1 MFEFVRAHTR
11 LFQFILLLLIL
22 PSFAFVGMQG
32 YTSMMGGANAG
43 VASVDGRKIT
53 QAEWDNA
60 QREQANRIR
69 NQNPGVDAKLLDT
82 PEVKRQALEGL
93 VSERTLRAAAEHQH
107 FTPSVETVKARF
119 WADPQFAFLRNPDGA
134 TINTGLL
141 AAQGMTP
148 SGFLERLRQDYAI
161 RQVTAPVESSVTVG
175 ASAPKLAF
183 DALLQQREVQLQR
196 FDIKDFAAKLNP
208 SDADIDAFYKDPANA
223 AKFQLPESAQI
234 QYVVLDLEALK
245 KDVKFT
251 EADLQDYYKQNAS
264 RYGVPEERRASHI
277 LIKAERSA
285 PAAERAK
292 AKAKAEEILAQ
303 VRKNPAAFAEL
314 AKKNSQ
320 DEGSA
325 VNGGDLDFFGRGAM
339 VKEFDAAVYAMK
351 QGEISNLVETDFGYH
366 IIQLTGIR
374 GGDKKPF
381 EAVRTEVE
389 AEVRKQLAQRRYA
402 EAAEQ
407 FGNLVYEQSDSL
419 QPVADKLKLQ
429 IQTGSVQRQPAGGAN
444 PAAGPLASPKLLDA
458 VFGADALRN
467 KRNTEAVETG
477 PSQLVSAR
485 VVQYNPARVPPLA
498 DVKDKVREQLVRK
511 LAMAEARKAGEAR
524 LAALKANAADTAGLE
539 AAVSVSRAKPQ
550 NLSRAQLEA
559 VLGADAAKLPTAV
572 GVAAEDGGYVV
583 VRINQLQPRDAA
595 VIDDKRA
602 AQQYASAWARAEG
615 QAYLAAL
622 KSQYKAVIKVAA
634 PASAASAP

>member
-1 MFEFVRAHTR
+1 MFDFVRQHNR

-53 QAEWDNA
+53 QAEWDVA
-60 QREQANRIR
+60 LREQGERIR
-69 NQNPGVDAKLLDT
+69 RQNPNVDAKLLDT
-82 PEVKRQALEGL
+82 PEVKQQALEGL
-93 VSERTLRAAAEHQH
+93 VTERTLQAAATHQH
-107 FTPSVETVKARF
+107 FTPSAEAVKARF
-119 WADPQFAFLRNPDGA
+119 WNDPQLAFLRNPDGTVNKA
-134 TINTGLL
+134 IL

-148 SGFLERLRQDYAI
+148 SGFLERLRQDYAL
-161 RQVTAPVESSVTVG
+161 RQVMAPVET
-175 ASAPKLAF
+175 SAVAGNANAKLAF
-183 DALLQQREVQLQR
+183 DSLLQQREVQLQR
-196 FDIKDFAAKLNP
+196 FDVAAFAAKINP
-208 SDADIDAFYKDPANA
+208 SDADLEAFYKEPANA

-234 QYVVLDLEALK
+234 QYLLLDIEALK
-245 KDVKFT
+245 KDVSFT
-251 EADLQDYYKQNAS
+251 EEDLRKYYDENAS

-285 PAAERAK
+285 PADERAK
-292 AKAKAEEILAQ
+292 AKAKAEELLAQ
-303 VRKNPAAFAEL
+303 VRKNPATFADV

-351 QGEISNLVETDFGYH
+351 AGEISNLVETDFGFH
-366 IIQLTGIR
+366 IIQLTGTR
-374 GGDKKPF
+374 GGEKKPF
-381 EAVRTEVE
+381 EAVRGEVE
-389 AEVRKQLAQRRYA
+389 TEVRKQLAQRRYA

-419 QPVADKLKLQ
+419 QPAADKLKLQ
-429 IQTGSVQRQPAGGAN
+429 VQTATVARQPQAGAV
-444 PAAGPLASPKLLDA
+444 GPLASAKLLDA
-458 VFGADALRN
+458 VFGTDALRN

-485 VVQYNPARVPPLA
+485 VVQHNPARVPPLA
-498 DVKDKVREQLVRK
+498 DVKDKVRAQLVQK
-511 LAMAEARKAGEAR
+511 LASAEARKAGEAR
-524 LAALKANAADTAGLE
+524 LAALKANPADVAGLD
-539 AAVSVSRAKPQ
+539 AAVTVSRAKPEK
-550 NLSRAQLEA
+550 LTRAQLEA
-559 VLGADAAKLPTAV
+559 VLGADAAKLPAVV

-583 VRINQLQPRDAA
+583 VRINQLQPRDAT

-602 AQQYASAWARAEG
+602 SQQYAGAWARAEG

-622 KSQYKAVIKVAA
+622 KSQYKAVIKVAS

>member
-1 MFEFVRAHTR
+1 MFEFVRQHNR
-11 LFQFILLLLIL
+11 LFQFLLMLLIL
-22 PSFAFVGMQG
+22 PSFALVGMQG
-32 YTSMMGGANAG
+32 YTSMMGGANTG

-53 QAEWDNA
+53 QAEWEVA
-60 QREQANRIR
+60 QREQADRIR
-69 NQNPGVDAKLLDT
+69 RQNPGVDAKLLDT
-82 PEVKRQALEGL
+82 PEVKRQALESL
-93 VSERTLRAAAEHQH
+93 VNERTLKAAAEHQH
-107 FTPSVETVKARF
+107 FTPSPESVNARF
-119 WADPQFAFLRNPDGA
+119 WNDPQFAFLRNPDGTVNKA
-134 TINTGLL
+134 LL

-148 SGFLERLRQDYAI
+148 SIFMERLRQDYAV
-161 RQVTAPVESSVTVG
+161 RQVTAPIETSVAVG
-175 ASAPKLAF
+175 AASPKLAF

-196 FDIKDFAAKLNP
+196 FDVKDFAAKLNP
-208 SDADIDAFYKDPANA
+208 SDADIEAFYKEPANA

-234 QYVVLDLEALK
+234 QYVVLDLDALK
-245 KDVKFT
+245 KDVKFS
-251 EADLQDYYKQNAS
+251 EEDLQNYYKENAA

-277 LIKAERSA
+277 LIKVERSA
-285 PAAERAK
+285 PAEERAK

-303 VRKNPAAFAEL
+303 VRKNPAEFAAL
-314 AKKNSQ
+314 AKKHSQ
-320 DEGSA
+320 DEGSGA
-325 VNGGDLDFFGRGAM
+325 NGGDLDFFSRGAM

-366 IIQLTGIR
+366 IIQLTGTR

-389 AEVRKQLAQRRYA
+389 NEVRKQLAQRRYS

-419 QPVADKLKLQ
+419 QPAADKLKLPV
-429 IQTGSVQRQPAGGAN
+429 QTATVQRQPQPG
-444 PAAGPLASPKLLDA
+444 AAGPLASPKLLEA
-458 VFGADALRN
+458 VFGNDALRN

-477 PSQLVSAR
+477 PSQLVSAH
-485 VVQYNPARVPPLA
+485 VTQHNPARVPPLA
-498 DVKDKVREQLVRK
+498 DVKDKVREQLVHK
-511 LAMAEARKAGEAR
+511 LAAEQAKKAGEAR
-524 LAALKANAADTAGLE
+524 LAALKANPADTAGLE

-550 NLSRAQLEA
+550 NLTRTQLEA
-559 VLGADAAKLPTAV
+559 VLGTDATKLPTVV
-572 GVAAEDGGYVV
+572 GVAADDGGYVV

-602 AQQYASAWARAEG
+602 AQQYAGAWARAEG

-622 KSQYKAVIKVAA
+622 KSQYKAAIKVEA

>member
-1 MFEFVRAHTR
+1 MFDFVRQHNK
-11 LFQFILLLLIL
+11 LFQFVLLLLIL

-53 QAEWDNA
+53 QAEWDA
-60 QREQANRIR
+60 AHRDQSQRVRS
-69 NQNPGVDAKLLDT
+69 QNPTVDAKLLDS
-82 PEVKRQALEGL
+82 PEIKRQALEGL
-93 VSERTLRAAAEHQH
+93 VTERTLQAAAAHQH
-107 FTPSVETVKARF
+107 FTPSAEAVNARF
-119 WADPQFAFLRNPDGA
+119 WNDPQFASLRNADGTVNKA
-134 TINTGLL
+134 LL
-141 AAQGMTP
+141 ATMGMSP
-148 SGFLERLRQDYAI
+148 SMFIERLRQDYGL
-161 RQVTAPVESSVTVG
+161 RQVTAPVEGSAVTG
-175 ASAPKLAF
+175 AAAPKLAF
-183 DALLQQREVQLQR
+183 DSLLQQRDVQMQR
-196 FDIKDFAAKLNP
+196 FELKDFAAKVNP
-208 SDADIDAFYKDPANA
+208 SDAELDAFYKDPANA

-234 QYVVLDLEALK
+234 QYVVLDVEALK
-245 KDVKFT
+245 KDVSFT
-251 EADLQDYYKQNAS
+251 EEDLRKYYQENAS

-277 LIKAERSA
+277 LIKADRNA

-292 AKAKAEEILAQ
+292 AKAKAEELLAQ
-303 VRKNPAAFAEL
+303 VRKNPASFAEV

-351 QGEISNLVETDFGYH
+351 QGEISNLVETDYGYH
-366 IIQLTGIR
+366 IIQLTGTR
-374 GGDKKPF
+374 GGEKKPF
-381 EAVRTEVE
+381 EAVRAEVE
-389 AEVRKQLAQRRYA
+389 AEVRKQLAQRRYS

-419 QPVADKLKLQ
+419 QPAADKLKLQ
-429 IQTGSVQRQPAGGAN
+429 IQTATVQRQPQPDAM
-444 PAAGPLASPKLLDA
+444 GPLASAKLLDA

-477 PSQLVSAR
+477 PNQLVSAR
-485 VVQYNPARVPPLA
+485 VAQYNPARVPPLA
-498 DVKDKVREQLVRK
+498 DVKDKVRGLLVNK
-511 LAMAEARKAGEAR
+511 LAAEQAKKAGEAR
-524 LAALKANAADTAGLE
+524 LAALKANAADTAGLA
-539 AAVSVSRAKPQ
+539 AAVTVSRAKPQ
-550 NLSRAQLEA
+550 GLSRAQLEA
-559 VLGADAAKLPTAV
+559 VLGADAAKLPAVV

-583 VRINQLQPRDAA
+583 VRINQMQPRDAA

-602 AQQYASAWARAEG
+602 AQQYTGAWARAEA

-622 KSQYKAVIKVAA
+622 KSQYKAIIKVAA

>member
-22 PSFAFVGMQG
+22 PSFAFIGMEG

-53 QAEWDNA
+53 QAEWEAA
-60 QREQANRIR
+60 QREQADRIR

-82 PEVKRQALEGL
+82 PQVKHQALEGL
-93 VSERTLRAAAEHQH
+93 VTERTLQAAALHQH
-107 FTPSVETVKARF
+107 FTPSAESVAARF
-119 WADPQFAFLRNPDGA
+119 WNDPQFAFLRNPDGTVNKA
-134 TINTGLL
+134 LL

-148 SGFLERLRQDYAI
+148 SIFLERLRQDYAI
-161 RQVTAPVESSVTVG
+161 RQVTTPVETSVATG
-175 ASAPKLAF
+175 LSAPKLAF

-196 FDIKDFAAKLNP
+196 FDVKDFAAKINP
-208 SDADIDAFYKDPANA
+208 GDADIEAFYKDAANA

-234 QYVVLDLEALK
+234 QFVVLDLEALK
-245 KDVKFT
+245 KDVSFT
-251 EADLQDYYKQNAS
+251 EEDLRKYYDENAS

-285 PAAERAK
+285 PAEERAK
-292 AKAKAEEILAQ
+292 AKAKAEGLLAE
-303 VRKNPAAFAEL
+303 VRKNPAAFADL

-351 QGEISNLVETDFGYH
+351 QGEISNLVETDFGFH
-366 IIQLTGIR
+366 IIQLTGTR
-374 GGDKKPF
+374 GGEKKPF
-381 EAVRTEVE
+381 EAVRGEVE

-407 FGNLVYEQSDSL
+407 FGNLAYEQSDSL
-419 QPVADKLKLQ
+419 QPLADKLKLQ
-429 IQTGSVQRQPAGGAN
+429 IQTATVLRQPQPG
-444 PAAGPLASPKLLDA
+444 AAGPLASAKLLDA

-485 VVQYNPARVPPLA
+485 VVQHSPSRIPPLA
-498 DVKDKVREQLVRK
+498 DVKDKVREQLVQK
-511 LAMAEARKAGEAR
+511 LATAEAKKAGEAR
-524 LAALKANAADTAGLE
+524 LAALKANAADTAGLT
-539 AAVSVSRAKPQ
+539 AAVTVSRAKPQ
-550 NLSRAQLEA
+550 GLTRAQLEA
-559 VLGADAAKLPTAV
+559 VLGADAAKLPAAV
-572 GVAAEDGGYVV
+572 GVAADDGSYVV

-602 AQQYASAWARAEG
+602 AQQYAAAWARAEG

-622 KSQYKAVIKVAA
+622 KSQYKAVVKVAA

>member
-1 MFEFVRAHTR
+1 MFDFVRKHTR
-11 LFQFILLLLIL
+11 LFQFILLVLIL

-32 YTSMMGGANAG
+32 YTSMMDGANAG
-43 VASVDGRKIT
+43 VASVNGRKIT
-53 QAEWDNA
+53 QAEWDAA
-60 QREQANRIR
+60 QRDQAERVR
-69 NQNPGVDAKLLDT
+69 RQNPTIDAKLLDS
-82 PEVKRQALEGL
+82 PEAKRQALEGL
-93 VSERTLRAAAEHQH
+93 VTERTLKVAADQQH
-107 FTPSVETVKARF
+107 FTPSPESVAARF
-119 WADPQFAFLRNPDGA
+119 WADPQFAFLRNADGTVNKA
-134 TINTGLL
+134 LL

-148 SGFLERLRQDYAI
+148 SIFLERLRQDYAL
-161 RQVTAPVESSVTVG
+161 RQVTGPIESSPTVG
-175 ASAPKLAF
+175 TASPKLAF

-196 FDIKDFAAKLNP
+196 FDIKDFAAKVAP
-208 SDADIDAFYKDPANA
+208 TEAEIEAFYKEPANA

-234 QYVVLDLEALK
+234 QYVVLDIDALK

-251 EADLQDYYKQNAS
+251 EDDLQTYYKENAA
-264 RYGVPEERRASHI
+264 RFGVPEERRASHI
-277 LIKAERSA
+277 LIKADRNA
-285 PAAERAK
+285 PAEERAK

-303 VRKNPAAFAEL
+303 VRKNPGEFAAL

-325 VNGGDLDFFGRGAM
+325 ANGGDLDFFGRGAM

-351 QGEISNLVETDFGYH
+351 PGEISNLVETDFGYH
-366 IIQLTGIR
+366 IIQLTGTR

-381 EAVRTEVE
+381 EAVRAEVE
-389 AEVRKQLAQRRYA
+389 SEVRKQLAQRRYS

-419 QPVADKLKLQ
+419 QPAADKLKLQ
-429 IQTGSVQRQPAGGAN
+429 VQTATVGRQPLPG
-444 PAAGPLASPKLLDA
+444 AAGPLASTKLLDA
-458 VFGADALRN
+458 IFGADALRN

-485 VVQYNPARVPPLA
+485 VTQYNPARVPPLA
-498 DVKDKVREQLVRK
+498 DVKDQVRGQLVRK
-511 LAMAEARKAGEAR
+511 LAAEQAKKAGEAR
-524 LAALKANAADTAGLE
+524 LAALKANPTDTAGLE
-539 AAVSVSRAKPQ
+539 AAVTVSRAKPQ
-550 NLSRAQLEA
+550 ALSRAQLEA
-559 VLGADAAKLPTAV
+559 VLGADATKLPAVV
-572 GVAAEDGGYVV
+572 GVASDDGGYVV
-583 VRINQLQPRDAA
+583 VRINQLQPRDAT

-602 AQQYASAWARAEG
+602 AQQYAGAWARAEG

>member
-1 MFEFVRAHTR
+1 MFEFVRTHNR
-11 LFQFILLLLIL
+11 LFQFVLLLLIL
-22 PSFAFVGMQG
+22 PSFALVGMQG
-32 YTSMMGGANAG
+32 YTSMMGGANTG

-53 QAEWDNA
+53 QAEWDVA
-60 QREQANRIR
+60 QREQADRIR
-69 NQNPGVDAKLLDT
+69 RQSPGVDAKLLDT
-82 PEVKRQALEGL
+82 PEVKRQALENL
-93 VSERTLRAAAEHQH
+93 VNERTLKAAAEHQH
-107 FTPSVETVKARF
+107 FTPSAESVNARF
-119 WADPQFAFLRNPDGA
+119 WNDPQFAFLRNPDGTVNKA
-134 TINTGLL
+134 LL

-148 SGFLERLRQDYAI
+148 SIFMERLRQDYAV
-161 RQVTAPVESSVTVG
+161 RQVTAPIESSAAVG
-175 ASAPKLAF
+175 AASPKLAF

-196 FDIKDFAAKLNP
+196 FDVKDFAAKLNP
-208 SDADIDAFYKDPANA
+208 SDADVEAFYKEPANA

-234 QYVVLDLEALK
+234 QYVVLDLDALK
-245 KDVKFT
+245 KDVKFS
-251 EADLQDYYKQNAS
+251 EDDLQNYYKENAA

-277 LIKAERSA
+277 LIKVERNA
-285 PAAERAK
+285 PAEERAK

-303 VRKNPAAFAEL
+303 VRKNPGEFAAL

-320 DEGSA
+320 DEGSGA
-325 VNGGDLDFFGRGAM
+325 NGGDLDFFSRGAM

-366 IIQLTGIR
+366 IIQLTGTR

-389 AEVRKQLAQRRYA
+389 NEVRKQLAQRRYS

-419 QPVADKLKLQ
+419 QPAADKLKLQ
-429 IQTGSVQRQPAGGAN
+429 VQTATVQRQPQPG
-444 PAAGPLASPKLLDA
+444 AAGPLASPKLLEA
-458 VFGADALRN
+458 VFGNDALRN

-477 PSQLVSAR
+477 PSQLVSAH
-485 VVQYNPARVPPLA
+485 VTQHNPARVPPLA
-498 DVKDKVREQLVRK
+498 DVKDKVREQLVHK
-511 LAMAEARKAGEAR
+511 LAAEQARKAGEAR
-524 LAALKANAADTAGLE
+524 LAAMKANPADTAGLE

-550 NLSRAQLEA
+550 NLTRTQLEA
-559 VLGADAAKLPTAV
+559 VLGADAAKLPAAV
-572 GVAAEDGGYVV
+572 GVAADDGGYVV

-602 AQQYASAWARAEG
+602 AQQYAGAWARAEG
-615 QAYLAAL
+615 AAYLAAL
-622 KSQYKAVIKVAA
+622 KSQYKAAIKVEA

>member
-1 MFEFVRAHTR
+1 MFDFVRQHNR

-53 QAEWDNA
+53 QLEWDNA
-60 QREQANRIR
+60 QREQAQRIR
-69 NQNPGVDAKLLDT
+69 GQNPAVDAKLLDT
-82 PEVKRQALEGL
+82 PELKRQALEGL
-93 VSERTLRAAAEHQH
+93 VTERTLQAAAAHQH
-107 FTPSVETVKARF
+107 FTPSPEAVNARF
-119 WADPQFAFLRNPDGA
+119 WNDPQFAFLRNPDG
-134 TINTGLL
+134 TVNKGLL
-141 AAQGMTP
+141 AAQGMSP
-148 SGFLERLRQDYAI
+148 SMFLERLRQDYGL
-161 RQVTAPVESSVTVG
+161 RQVSAPVETSAVAG
-175 ASAPKLAF
+175 AANAKLAF

-196 FDIKDFAAKLNP
+196 FDLKDFAAKISP
-208 SDADIDAFYKDPANA
+208 TDAELEAFYKDPANA

-234 QYVVLDLEALK
+234 QYVVLDVEALK

-251 EADLQDYYKQNAS
+251 EDDLQNYYKENAS

-277 LIKAERSA
+277 LIKVERSA
-285 PAAERAK
+285 PAEERAK

-303 VRKNPAAFAEL
+303 VRKNPADFAAL

-325 VNGGDLDFFGRGAM
+325 INGGDLDFFSRGAM

-366 IIQLTGIR
+366 IIQLTGTR

-381 EAVRTEVE
+381 EAVRGEVE
-389 AEVRKQLAQRRYA
+389 TEVRKQLAQRRYT

-419 QPVADKLKLQ
+419 QPAADKLKLQ
-429 IQTGSVQRQPAGGAN
+429 VQTATVQRQAPAGAL
-444 PAAGPLASPKLLDA
+444 GPLASAKLMDA
-458 VFGADALRN
+458 VFGVEALRN

-485 VVQYNPARVPPLA
+485 VVQYNPARVPPLS
-498 DVKDKVREQLVRK
+498 DVKDKVRDQLVKK
-511 LAMAEARKAGEAR
+511 LAAEQARKAGEAR
-524 LAALKANAADTAGLE
+524 LAVLKANAADVAGFD
-539 AAVSVSRAKPQ
+539 AAVVVSRAKPQ
-550 NLSRAQLEA
+550 GLSRAQLEA
-559 VLGADAAKLPTAV
+559 VLGAEAGKLPAVV
-572 GVAAEDGGYVV
+572 GVPAEDGGYVV

-602 AQQYASAWARAEG
+602 AQQYAGAWARAEA

>member
-1 MFEFVRAHTR
+1 MFDFVRQHNR

-53 QAEWDNA
+53 QAEWDVA

-69 NQNPGVDAKLLDT
+69 SQNPTVDAKLLDT
-82 PEVKRQALEGL
+82 PEIKQQALEGL
-93 VSERTLRAAAEHQH
+93 VTERTLKAAADHQH
-107 FTPSVETVKARF
+107 FTPSAEAVAARF
-119 WADPQFAFLRNPDGA
+119 WNDPQFAFLRNPDG
-134 TINTGLL
+134 TVNKGLL

-148 SGFLERLRQDYAI
+148 SIFLERLRQDYAL
-161 RQVTAPVESSVTVG
+161 RQVTAPVEGSVAVG
-175 ASAPKLAF
+175 TANAKLAF

-196 FDIKDFAAKLNP
+196 FDVKDFAAKINP
-208 SDADIDAFYKDPANA
+208 SDADIEAFYKDPANA

-234 QYVVLDLEALK
+234 QYVVLDVEALK

-251 EADLQDYYKQNAS
+251 EEDLQTYYKENAS

-277 LIKAERSA
+277 LIKVDRNA
-285 PAAERAK
+285 PAEERAK
-292 AKAKAEEILAQ
+292 AKARAEEILAQ
-303 VRKNPAAFAEL
+303 VRKNPADFAAL

-325 VNGGDLDFFGRGAM
+325 ANGGDLDFFGRGAM

-351 QGEISNLVETDFGYH
+351 PGEISNLVETDFGYH
-366 IIQLTGIR
+366 IIQLTGVR

-381 EAVRTEVE
+381 EAVRAEVE

-402 EAAEQ
+402 EVAEQ

-429 IQTGSVQRQPAGGAN
+429 IQTATVQRQPQAGAT
-444 PAAGPLASPKLLDA
+444 GPLASTKLLDA

-485 VVQYNPARVPPLA
+485 VTQYNPSRVPPLA
-498 DVKDKVREQLVRK
+498 DVKDKVRERLVNK
-511 LAMAEARKAGEAR
+511 LAAEQAKKAGEAR
-524 LAALKANAADTAGLE
+524 LAALKADTADTAGLE
-539 AAVSVSRAKPQ
+539 APITVSRAKPQ
-550 NLSRAQLEA
+550 SLTRAQLET
-559 VLGADAAKLPTAV
+559 VLGADAAKLPAAV
-572 GVAAEDGGYVV
+572 GVGADDGSYVV
-583 VRINQLQPRDAA
+583 VRINQLQARDAA

-602 AQQYASAWARAEG
+602 AQQYATAWARAEG

>member
-1 MFEFVRAHTR
+1 MFDFVRQHNR
-11 LFQFILLLLIL
+11 LFQFILLILIL

-60 QREQANRIR
+60 QREQAERIR
-69 NQNPGVDAKLLDT
+69 RQSPGVDAKLLDT
-82 PEVKRQALEGL
+82 PEVKHQALEGL
-93 VSERTLRAAAEHQH
+93 VTERTLRAAAEHQH
-107 FTPSVETVKARF
+107 FTPSAELVSARF
-119 WADPQFAFLRNPDGA
+119 WNDPQFAFLRNPDGTVNKA
-134 TINTGLL
+134 ML

-148 SGFLERLRQDYAI
+148 SIFLERLRQDYAM
-161 RQVTAPVESSVTVG
+161 RQVTTPVEGSVTVG
-175 ASAPKLAF
+175 ASAPKIAF

-208 SDADIDAFYKDPANA
+208 SDADIEAFYKDPLNA

-245 KDVKFT
+245 KDVSFT
-251 EADLQDYYKQNAS
+251 EEDLRKYYTENAS

-277 LIKAERSA
+277 LIKAERT
-285 PAAERAK
+285 AAADERAK
-292 AKAKAEEILAQ
+292 AKAKAEELLAQ
-303 VRKNPAAFAEL
+303 VRKNPGSFAEL

-351 QGEISNLVETDFGYH
+351 QGEISNVVETDFGYH
-366 IIQLTGIR
+366 IIQLTGTR
-374 GGDKKPF
+374 GGEKKPF
-381 EAVRTEVE
+381 EAVRGEVE

-407 FGNLVYEQSDSL
+407 FGNVAYEQSDSL

-429 IQTGSVQRQPAGGAN
+429 IQTATVQRTAQPG
-444 PAAGPLASPKLLDA
+444 AAGPLASAKLLDA

-477 PSQLVSAR
+477 PNQLVSAR
-485 VVQYNPARVPPLA
+485 VVQHNPARVPPLA
-498 DVKDKVREQLVRK
+498 DVKDKVREQLVHK
-511 LAMAEARKAGEAR
+511 LATAEATKAGEAR
-524 LAALKANAADTAGLE
+524 LAALKATATDTAGLG
-539 AAVSVSRAKPQ
+539 AAVTVSRAKPQ
-550 NLSRAQLEA
+550 GLTRAQLEA
-559 VLGADAAKLPTAV
+559 VLGADAAKLPAVV
-572 GVAAEDGGYVV
+572 GVPAEDGGYVV

-622 KSQYKAVIKVAA
+622 KSQYKASIKVAA

>member
-1 MFEFVRAHTR
+1 MFDFVRQHNR

-53 QAEWDNA
+53 QLEWDNA
-60 QREQANRIR
+60 QREQAQRIR
-69 NQNPGVDAKLLDT
+69 GQNPTVDAKLLDT
-82 PEVKRQALEGL
+82 PEMKRQALESL
-93 VSERTLRAAAEHQH
+93 VTERTLQAAATHQH
-107 FTPSVETVKARF
+107 FTPSVEAVNARF
-119 WADPQFAFLRNPDGA
+119 WNDPQFAFLRNPDG
-134 TINTGLL
+134 TVNKGLL

-148 SGFLERLRQDYAI
+148 SMFMERLRQDYGL
-161 RQVTAPVESSVTVG
+161 RQVTTPVETSAVAG
-175 ASAPKLAF
+175 AAAPKLAF

-196 FDIKDFAAKLNP
+196 FDIKDFASKINP
-208 SDADIDAFYKDPANA
+208 GDAELEAFYKDPANA

-234 QYVVLDLEALK
+234 QYLVLDIEALK
-245 KDVKFT
+245 KDVKFSD
-251 EADLQDYYKQNAS
+251 EDLQNYYKENAS

-277 LIKAERSA
+277 LIKVDPKASAE
-285 PAAERAK
+285 ERAK

-303 VRKNPAAFAEL
+303 VRKNPADFAAL

-325 VNGGDLDFFGRGAM
+325 ANGGDLDFFSRGAM

-366 IIQLTGIR
+366 IIELTGVR
-374 GGDKKPF
+374 GGEKKPF
-381 EAVRTEVE
+381 EAVRAEVE
-389 AEVRKQLAQRRYA
+389 AEVRKQLAQKKYA
-402 EAAEQ
+402 EVAEQ

-419 QPVADKLKLQ
+419 QPAADKLKLQ
-429 IQTGSVQRQPAGGAN
+429 IQTATVLRQPQPGAT
-444 PAAGPLASPKLLDA
+444 GPLASAKLLDA

-477 PSQLVSAR
+477 ANQLVSAR
-485 VVQYNPARVPPLA
+485 VAQYNPARVPPLA
-498 DVKDKVREQLVRK
+498 DVKDKVREQLVKK
-511 LAMAEARKAGEAR
+511 LAGEQARKAGETR
-524 LAALKANAADTAGLE
+524 LAALKANPADVAGLG

-550 NLSRAQLEA
+550 GLSRAQLEA
-559 VLGADAAKLPTAV
+559 VLGADASKLPAVV
-572 GVAAEDGGYVV
+572 GVPADDGGYVV
-583 VRINQLQPRDAA
+583 VRINQLQPRDAT

-602 AQQYASAWARAEG
+602 AQQYAGAWARAEA

-622 KSQYKAVIKVAA
+622 KSQYKAVIKVAT

>member
-1 MFEFVRAHTR
+1 MFEFVRTHNR

-32 YTSMMGGANAG
+32 YTSMMGGANTS
-43 VASVDGRKIT
+43 VASVDGRNIT
-53 QAEWDNA
+53 QGEWEVA
-60 QREQANRIR
+60 QREQAERIR
-69 NQNPGVDAKLLDT
+69 RQSPGVDAKLLDT

-93 VSERTLRAAAEHQH
+93 VTERTLQAAANHQH
-107 FTPSVETVKARF
+107 FSVSDERLAALFQR
-119 WADPQFAFLRNPDGA
+119 DPQFAFLRNPDG
-134 TINTGLL
+134 TVNKSIL
-141 AAQGMTP
+141 AAQGMN
-148 SGFLERLRQDYAI
+148 SAMFVEKLRQDI
-161 RQVTAPVESSVTVG
+161 SLRQVTSGVESSAV
-175 ASAPKLAF
+175 ASAANAKLAF
-183 DALLQQREVQLQR
+183 DALLQQREVQVQR

-208 SDADIDAFYKDPANA
+208 SDADIEAFYKEPANA
-223 AKFQLPESAQI
+223 TKFQLPESAQI

-245 KDVKFT
+245 KDVKFS
-251 EADLQDYYKQNAS
+251 EDDLQNYYKENAA

-277 LIKAERSA
+277 LIKVERSA
-285 PAAERAK
+285 PAEERAK

-303 VRKNPAAFAEL
+303 VRKNPAEFAAL

-320 DEGSA
+320 DEGSGA
-325 VNGGDLDFFGRGAM
+325 NGGDLDFFSRGAM

-366 IIQLTGIR
+366 IIQLTGTR

-381 EAVRTEVE
+381 EAVRAEVE
-389 AEVRKQLAQRRYA
+389 NEVRKQLAQRRYS

-419 QPVADKLKLQ
+419 QPAADKLKLQ
-429 IQTGSVQRQPAGGAN
+429 VQTATVQRQPQPG
-444 PAAGPLASPKLLDA
+444 AAGPLASAKLLEA
-458 VFGADALRN
+458 VFGNDALRN

-477 PSQLVSAR
+477 SSQLVSAR
-485 VVQYNPARVPPLA
+485 VTQHNPARVPPLA

-511 LAMAEARKAGEAR
+511 LAAEQAKKAGEAR
-524 LAALKANAADTAGLE
+524 LAALKANPADTAGLD

-559 VLGADAAKLPTAV
+559 VLGADATKLPAVV
-572 GVAAEDGGYVV
+572 GVTADDGGYVV

-602 AQQYASAWARAEG
+602 AQQYAGAWARAEG
-615 QAYLAAL
+615 AAYLAAL
-622 KSQYKAVIKVAA
+622 KSQYKAAIKVEA

>member
-1 MFEFVRAHTR
+1 MFDFVRQHNR
-11 LFQFILLLLIL
+11 LFQFILLILIL

-60 QREQANRIR
+60 QREQADRIR
-69 NQNPGVDAKLLDT
+69 RQSPGVDAKLLDT
-82 PEVKRQALEGL
+82 PEVKHQALEGL
-93 VSERTLRAAAEHQH
+93 VTERTLRAAAEHQH
-107 FTPSVETVKARF
+107 FTPSAELVSARF
-119 WADPQFAFLRNPDGA
+119 WNDPQFAFLRNPDGTVNKA
-134 TINTGLL
+134 ML

-148 SGFLERLRQDYAI
+148 SIFLERLRQDYAM
-161 RQVTAPVESSVTVG
+161 RQVTTPVEGSVTVG

-196 FDIKDFAAKLNP
+196 FDVKDFAAKLNP
-208 SDADIDAFYKDPANA
+208 SDADLEAFYKDPANA

-245 KDVKFT
+245 KDVSFT
-251 EADLQDYYKQNAS
+251 EEDLRKYYAENAS

-277 LIKAERSA
+277 LVKAERSA
-285 PAAERAK
+285 SADERAK
-292 AKAKAEEILAQ
+292 AKAKAEELLAQ
-303 VRKNPAAFAEL
+303 VRKNPGSFAEL

-351 QGEISNLVETDFGYH
+351 PGEISNVVETDFGYH
-366 IIQLTGIR
+366 IIQLTGTR
-374 GGDKKPF
+374 GGEKKPF
-381 EAVRTEVE
+381 EAVRAEVE

-407 FGNLVYEQSDSL
+407 FGNIAYEQSDSL

-429 IQTGSVQRQPAGGAN
+429 IQTATVQRTAQPG
-444 PAAGPLASPKLLDA
+444 AAGPLASAKLLDA

-477 PSQLVSAR
+477 PNQLVSAR
-485 VVQYNPARVPPLA
+485 VVQHNPARVPPLA
-498 DVKDKVREQLVRK
+498 DVKDKVREQLIHK
-511 LAMAEARKAGEAR
+511 LATAEAKKAGEAR
-524 LAALKANAADTAGLE
+524 LAALQANAADTAGLA
-539 AAVSVSRAKPQ
+539 AAVTVSRAKPQ
-550 NLSRAQLEA
+550 GLTRAQLEA
-559 VLGADAAKLPTAV
+559 VLGADASKLPAVV
-572 GVAAEDGGYVV
+572 GVPAEDGGFVV
-583 VRINQLQPRDAA
+583 ARINQLQPRDAA

-622 KSQYKAVIKVAA
+622 KSQYKASIKVDA

>member
-1 MFEFVRAHTR
+1 MFEFVRQHNK
-11 LFQFILLLLIL
+11 LFQLILLLLIL

-53 QAEWDNA
+53 QAEWDVA
-60 QREQANRIR
+60 LRDQGERIR
-69 NQNPGVDAKLLDT
+69 RQNPAFDAKLLDS
-82 PEVKRQALEGL
+82 PEIKHQALESL
-93 VSERTLRAAAEHQH
+93 VGERTLRAAAEHQH
-107 FTPSVETVKARF
+107 FTPSAEAVAARF
-119 WADPQFAFLRNPDGA
+119 WADPQFAFLRNPDGTVNKA
-134 TINTGLL
+134 LL

-148 SGFLERLRQDYAI
+148 SIFLERLRQDYAL
-161 RQVTAPVESSVTVG
+161 RQVTGPIETSVAVG
-175 ASAPKLAF
+175 AAAPKLAF
-183 DALLQQREVQLQR
+183 DSLLQQREVQLQR
-196 FDIKDFAAKLNP
+196 FDVKAFAGKIAP
-208 SDADIDAFYKDPANA
+208 SDSDIEAFYKEPANA

-251 EADLQDYYKQNAS
+251 EDDLQAYYKENAS

-277 LIKAERSA
+277 LIKVDRSA
-285 PAAERAK
+285 PAEERAK
-292 AKAKAEEILAQ
+292 AKAKAEDLLAQ
-303 VRKNPAAFAEL
+303 VRKNPAEFAAL

-325 VNGGDLDFFGRGAM
+325 PNGGDLDFFSRGAM

-351 QGEISNLVETDFGYH
+351 PGEISNLVETDFGYH
-366 IIQLTGIR
+366 IIQLTGTR
-374 GGDKKPF
+374 GGEKKPF
-381 EAVRTEVE
+381 EAVRAEVE
-389 AEVRKQLAQRRYA
+389 SEVRKQLAQRRYS

-419 QPVADKLKLQ
+419 QPAADKLKLQ
-429 IQTGSVQRQPAGGAN
+429 VQTATVQRQPLPG
-444 PAAGPLASPKLLDA
+444 AAGPLASPKLLA
-458 VFGADALRN
+458 AIFGTDALRN

-485 VVQYNPARVPPLA
+485 IVQHNPARVPPLA
-498 DVKDKVREQLVRK
+498 DVKDKVREQLIAK
-511 LAMAEARKAGEAR
+511 LATEQAKKAGEAR
-524 LAALKANAADTAGLE
+524 VAALKANPSDVAGLD
-539 AAVSVSRAKPQ
+539 AAVSVSRAKPEG
-550 NLSRAQLEA
+550 LSRAQVEA
-559 VLGADAAKLPTAV
+559 VLGADAAKLPAVLGVTAD
-572 GVAAEDGGYVV
+572 DGSYVV
-583 VRINQLQPRDAA
+583 VRINQIQPRDPN

-602 AQQYASAWARAEG
+602 AQQYASAWARAEA
-615 QAYLAAL
+615 QAYMAAL

>member
-1 MFEFVRAHTR
+1 MFDFVRQHNR
-11 LFQFILLLLIL
+11 LFQFILLILIL

-53 QAEWDNA
+53 QAEWDVA
-60 QREQANRIR
+60 LREQADRIR
-69 NQNPGVDAKLLDT
+69 RQNPNVDAKLLDT
-82 PEVKRQALEGL
+82 PEVKQQALEGL
-93 VSERTLRAAAEHQH
+93 VTERTLQAAATHQH
-107 FTPSVETVKARF
+107 FTPSAEAVKARF
-119 WADPQFAFLRNPDGA
+119 WNDPQLAFLRNPDGTVNKA
-134 TINTGLL
+134 IL

-148 SGFLERLRQDYAI
+148 SGFLERLRQDYAL
-161 RQVTAPVESSVTVG
+161 RQVMSPVET
-175 ASAPKLAF
+175 SAVAGNANAKLAF
-183 DALLQQREVQLQR
+183 DSLLQQREVQLQR
-196 FDIKDFAAKLNP
+196 FDVATFAAKINP
-208 SDADIDAFYKDPANA
+208 SDADLEAFYKEPANA

-234 QYVVLDLEALK
+234 QYLLLDVEALK
-245 KDVKFT
+245 KDVSFT
-251 EADLQDYYKQNAS
+251 EEDLRKYYDENAS

-285 PAAERAK
+285 PADERAK
-292 AKAKAEEILAQ
+292 AKAKAEELLAQ
-303 VRKNPAAFAEL
+303 VRKNPASFAEV

-351 QGEISNLVETDFGYH
+351 PGEISNLVETDFGFH
-366 IIQLTGIR
+366 IIQLTGMR
-374 GGDKKPF
+374 GGEKKPF
-381 EAVRTEVE
+381 EAVRGEVE
-389 AEVRKQLAQRRYA
+389 TEVRKQLAQRRYA

-419 QPVADKLKLQ
+419 QPAADKLKLQ
-429 IQTGSVQRQPAGGAN
+429 IQTATVARQPQAGAV
-444 PAAGPLASPKLLDA
+444 GPLASAKLLDA

-485 VVQYNPARVPPLA
+485 VVQHNPARVPPLA
-498 DVKDKVREQLVRK
+498 DVKDKVRAQLVNK
-511 LAMAEARKAGEAR
+511 LASAEARKAGEAR
-524 LAALKANAADTAGLE
+524 LAALKANPADVAGLD
-539 AAVSVSRAKPQ
+539 AAVTVSRAKPEK
-550 NLSRAQLEA
+550 LTRAQLEA
-559 VLGADAAKLPTAV
+559 VLGADAAKLPAVV

-583 VRINQLQPRDAA
+583 ARINQLQPRDAT

-602 AQQYASAWARAEG
+602 SQQYAAAWARAEG

-622 KSQYKAVIKVAA
+622 KSQYKAVIKVAS

>member
-1 MFEFVRAHTR
+1 MFDFVRQHNR

-53 QAEWDNA
+53 QAEWDLA
-60 QREQANRIR
+60 QREQADRIR
-69 NQNPGVDAKLLDT
+69 SQSPNVDPKLLDT
-82 PEVKRQALEGL
+82 PEIKRQALEGL
-93 VSERTLRAAAEHQH
+93 VTERTLKAAADHQH
-107 FTPSVETVKARF
+107 FTPSAEAVAARF
-119 WADPQFAFLRNPDGA
+119 WNDPQFAFLRNPDG
-134 TINTGLL
+134 TVNKGLL

-148 SGFLERLRQDYAI
+148 SIFLERLRQDYAM
-161 RQVTAPVESSVTVG
+161 RQVSAPVEGSVAVG
-175 ASAPKLAF
+175 TANAKLAF

-196 FDIKDFAAKLNP
+196 FDVKEFAAKINP
-208 SDADIDAFYKDPANA
+208 SDADIEAFYKDPANA

-234 QYVVLDLEALK
+234 QYVVLDVEALK
-245 KDVKFT
+245 KDVKFS
-251 EADLQDYYKQNAS
+251 EEDLQTYYKENAS

-277 LIKAERSA
+277 LIKVDRNA

-303 VRKNPAAFAEL
+303 VRKNPADFAAL

-325 VNGGDLDFFGRGAM
+325 ANGGDLDFFGRGAM

-351 QGEISNLVETDFGYH
+351 PGEISNLVETDFGYH
-366 IIQLTGIR
+366 IIQLTGVR
-374 GGDKKPF
+374 GGEKKPF
-381 EAVRTEVE
+381 EAVRAEVE
-389 AEVRKQLAQRRYA
+389 NEVRKQLAQRRYS

-429 IQTGSVQRQPAGGAN
+429 IQTATVQRQPQAGAT
-444 PAAGPLASPKLLDA
+444 GPLASPKLLDA

-485 VVQYNPARVPPLA
+485 VTQYSPSRVPPLA
-498 DVKDKVREQLVRK
+498 DVKDKVRERLVNK
-511 LAMAEARKAGEAR
+511 LAAEQAKKAGEAR
-524 LAALKANAADTAGLE
+524 LAALKANPADAAGLE
-539 AAVSVSRAKPQ
+539 APVTVSRAKPQ
-550 NLSRAQLEA
+550 SLSRAQLEA
-559 VLGADAAKLPTAV
+559 VLAADATKLPTAV
-572 GVAAEDGGYVV
+572 GVAADDGGYVV
-583 VRINQLQPRDAA
+583 VRINQLQARDAA

-602 AQQYASAWARAEG
+602 AQQYATAWARAEG

>member
-1 MFEFVRAHTR
+1 MFEFVRKHTR

-32 YTSMMGGANAG
+32 YTSMMDGANAG

-53 QAEWDNA
+53 QAEWDAA
-60 QREQANRIR
+60 QREQADRIR
-69 NQNPGVDAKLLDT
+69 RQNPTVDAKQLDS

-93 VSERTLRAAAEHQH
+93 VNERTLKVAADRQH
-107 FTPSVETVKARF
+107 FTPSAESVTARF
-119 WADPQFAFLRNPDGA
+119 WADPQFAFLRNPDGTVNKA
-134 TINTGLL
+134 IL

-148 SGFLERLRQDYAI
+148 SIFLERLRQDYAL
-161 RQVTAPVESSVTVG
+161 RQVTGPIETSVAVG
-175 ASAPKLAF
+175 AAAPKLAF
-183 DALLQQREVQLQR
+183 DSLLQQREVQLQR
-196 FDIKDFAAKLNP
+196 FDLKDFAAKLNP
-208 SDADIDAFYKDPANA
+208 SDAEIEAFYKEPANA

-245 KDVKFT
+245 KDVKFS
-251 EADLQDYYKQNAS
+251 EEDLQTYYKENAS

-277 LIKAERSA
+277 LIKADRSA
-285 PAAERAK
+285 PADERAK

-303 VRKNPAAFAEL
+303 VRKNPADFAAL

-320 DEGSA
+320 DEGSGA
-325 VNGGDLDFFGRGAM
+325 NGGDLDFFSRGAM

-366 IIQLTGIR
+366 IIQLTGTR

-381 EAVRTEVE
+381 EAVRAEVE
-389 AEVRKQLAQRRYA
+389 AEVRKQLAQRRYS

-407 FGNLVYEQSDSL
+407 FGNLVYEQSDTL
-419 QPVADKLKLQ
+419 QPAADKLKLQ
-429 IQTGSVQRQPAGGAN
+429 VQTATVQRQPLPGA
-444 PAAGPLASPKLLDA
+444 PGPLASAKLLDA
-458 VFGADALRN
+458 VFGTDALRN

-485 VVQYNPARVPPLA
+485 VAQYNPARVPPLA
-498 DVKDKVREQLVRK
+498 DVKERVRDQLVKK
-511 LAMAEARKAGEAR
+511 LATEQAKKAGEAR
-524 LAALKANAADTAGLE
+524 LAALKANPADAAGLD
-539 AAVSVSRAKPQ
+539 AAVTVSRAKPQ
-550 NLSRAQLEA
+550 GLTRAQVES
-559 VLGADAAKLPTAV
+559 VLGADASKLPAVV
-572 GVAAEDGGYVV
+572 GVGADDGSFMV

-602 AQQYASAWARAEG
+602 AQQYASAWARAEAL
-615 QAYLAAL
+615 AYLAAL

>member
-22 PSFAFVGMQG
+22 PSFAFIGMEG

-53 QAEWDNA
+53 QAEWEAA
-60 QREQANRIR
+60 QREQADRIR

-82 PEVKRQALEGL
+82 PQVKHQALEGL
-93 VSERTLRAAAEHQH
+93 VTERTLQAAALHQH
-107 FTPSVETVKARF
+107 FTPSAESVAARF
-119 WADPQFAFLRNPDGA
+119 WNDPQFAFLRNPDGTVNKA
-134 TINTGLL
+134 LL

-148 SGFLERLRQDYAI
+148 SIFLERLRQDYAI
-161 RQVTAPVESSVTVG
+161 RQVTTPVETSVATG
-175 ASAPKLAF
+175 LSAPKLAF

-196 FDIKDFAAKLNP
+196 FDVKDFAAKINP
-208 SDADIDAFYKDPANA
+208 GDADIEAFYKDAANA

-234 QYVVLDLEALK
+234 QFVVLDLEALK
-245 KDVKFT
+245 KDVSFT
-251 EADLQDYYKQNAS
+251 EEDLRKYYDENAS

-285 PAAERAK
+285 PAEERAN
-292 AKAKAEEILAQ
+292 AKAKAESLLAE
-303 VRKNPAAFAEL
+303 VRKNPAAFADL

-351 QGEISNLVETDFGYH
+351 QGEISNLVETDFGFH
-366 IIQLTGIR
+366 IIQLTGTR
-374 GGDKKPF
+374 GGEKKPF
-381 EAVRTEVE
+381 EAVRGEVE

-407 FGNLVYEQSDSL
+407 FGNLAYEQSDSL
-419 QPVADKLKLQ
+419 QPLADKLKLQ
-429 IQTGSVQRQPAGGAN
+429 IQTATVLRQPQPG
-444 PAAGPLASPKLLDA
+444 AAGPLASAKLLDA

-485 VVQYNPARVPPLA
+485 VVQHSPSRIPPLA
-498 DVKDKVREQLVRK
+498 DVKDKVREQLVQK
-511 LAMAEARKAGEAR
+511 LATAEAKKAGEAR
-524 LAALKANAADTAGLE
+524 LAALKANAADTAGLA
-539 AAVSVSRAKPQ
+539 AAVTVSRAKPQ
-550 NLSRAQLEA
+550 GLTRAQLEA
-559 VLGADAAKLPTAV
+559 VLGADAAKLPAAV
-572 GVAAEDGGYVV
+572 GVAADDGSYVV

-595 VIDDKRA
+595 VIDDRRA
-602 AQQYASAWARAEG
+602 AQQYAAAWASAEG

-622 KSQYKAVIKVAA
+622 KSQYKAVVKVAA

>member
-1 MFEFVRAHTR
+1 MFDFVRKHTR
-11 LFQFILLLLIL
+11 LFQFILLILIL

-32 YTSMMGGANAG
+32 YTSMMDGANAG
-43 VASVDGRKIT
+43 VASVNGRKIT
-53 QAEWDNA
+53 QAEWDAA
-60 QREQANRIR
+60 QRDQAERVR
-69 NQNPGVDAKLLDT
+69 RQNPTVDAKLLDS
-82 PEVKRQALEGL
+82 PEAKRQALEGL
-93 VSERTLRAAAEHQH
+93 VTERTLQVAAEQQH
-107 FTPSVETVKARF
+107 FTPSPEAVAARF
-119 WADPQFAFLRNPDGA
+119 WADPQFAFLRNPDGTVNKA
-134 TINTGLL
+134 LL

-148 SGFLERLRQDYAI
+148 SIFLERLRQDYAL
-161 RQVTAPVESSVTVG
+161 RQVTGPVESSTTVG
-175 ASAPKLAF
+175 AALPKLAF

-196 FDIKDFAAKLNP
+196 FDIKDFAAKITP
-208 SDADIDAFYKDPANA
+208 TDAELDAFYKEPANA
-223 AKFQLPESAQI
+223 AKFQLPETAQI
-234 QYVVLDLEALK
+234 QYVVLDVEALK
-245 KDVKFT
+245 KDVTFT
-251 EADLQDYYKQNAS
+251 EKDLQDYYKENAA

-277 LIKAERSA
+277 LIKVDRSA
-285 PAAERAK
+285 PAEERAK

-303 VRKNPAAFAEL
+303 VRKNPGEFAAL

-325 VNGGDLDFFGRGAM
+325 GNGGDLDFFSRGAM

-366 IIQLTGIR
+366 IIQLTGTR

-381 EAVRTEVE
+381 EAVRGEVE
-389 AEVRKQLAQRRYA
+389 SEVRKQLAQRRYS

-419 QPVADKLKLQ
+419 QPAADKLKLQ
-429 IQTGSVQRQPAGGAN
+429 VQTATVLRQPQPGAT
-444 PAAGPLASPKLLDA
+444 GPLASAKLLEA

-485 VVQYNPARVPPLA
+485 VIQHNPARVPPLA
-498 DVKDKVREQLVRK
+498 DVKDKVRDQLVRK
-511 LAMAEARKAGEAR
+511 LASEQAKKAGEAR
-524 LAALKANAADTAGLE
+524 LAALKANPADTAGLE
-539 AAVSVSRAKPQ
+539 AAVTVSRAKPLA
-550 NLSRAQLEA
+550 LSRAQLEA
-559 VLGADAAKLPTAV
+559 VLGADAAKLPATV
-572 GVAAEDGGYVV
+572 GVAGDDGSYVV
-583 VRINQLQPRDAA
+583 VRINQLKPRDPA

-602 AQQYASAWARAEG
+602 TQQYAGAWARAEG

-622 KSQYKAVIKVAA
+622 KSQYKAVIKVAS